1 MKRAARNEKNAALG
15 AQRVKVTV
23 AQAAPV
29 AFDRKSTLKK
39 AHVPAGEAALDVSS
53 VQSLTEI
60 RKTFSDGSGRR

>member
-39 AHVPAGEAALDVSS
+39 AHVPAGEAAHRREQRAILDRDKKDV
-53 VQSLTEI
+53 
-60 RKTFSDGSGRR
+60 F